1 MHFMKHI
8 HDQCQRLQCL
18 ETISHGQIYTTKHE
32 LGEYTT
38 ITFLVTAVPKAVT
51 THHETSD

>member
-1 MHFMKHI
+1 MKHI